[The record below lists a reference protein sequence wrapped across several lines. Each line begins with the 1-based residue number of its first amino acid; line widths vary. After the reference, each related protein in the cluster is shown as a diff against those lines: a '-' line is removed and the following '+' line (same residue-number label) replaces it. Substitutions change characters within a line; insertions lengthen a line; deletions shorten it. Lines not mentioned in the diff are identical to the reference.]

1 MAIREGDRRG
11 KRRPAQLWI
20 WIYGLIIIPLATFW
34 YVTGRFRGFVEDIP
48 LDGPYRLV
56 ALKTSE
62 DMALCRSIGPQG
74 LRGRWPTRT
83 NDISGWV
90 QRRLHS
96 PCSPSAS
103 LAGTSQPLNLGILL
117 CHPHIV

>member
-1 MAIREGDRRG
+1 MARLIMAIREGDRRG

-56 ALKTSE
+56 AL
-62 DMALCRSIGPQG
+62 
-74 LRGRWPTRT
+74 T
-83 NDISGWV
+83 N
-90 QRRLHS
+90 
-96 PCSPSAS
+96 
-103 LAGTSQPLNLGILL
+103 
-117 CHPHIV
+117 